1 MPGVCCI
8 LELMK
13 TQEIQLDYTAYGG
26 GYQLK
31 LPMETEIFIPKDDPV
46 RLLSAICERIDYEEL
61 YAAYSEAGRKGYSPR
76 ILFKVVAYGYMRKKY
91 STRDIERACQENVKF
106 MYLLEDQPAPDHN
119 TIGRFRKQRL
129 GKAMRGLFQQ
139 LVEQLVKAGEIDLST
154 VYIDGTKI
162 EAQANRYTF
171 VWKKSVEKRLAKLKE
186 KMAIEWPKIEK
197 RNGLHRTCPKT
208 IQTHHVKKL
217 LKRLIAQAKIQVMV
231 FVRGKGKRKKP
242 LQRDIE
248 TVSDWLRR
256 MKEYQN
262 SLHICGERGSYSK
275 TDKDA
280 TFMHVKEDHMKNGQ
294 LKPCYN
300 VNVAT
305 ASEYIIGSYLSADC
319 TDTNTL
325 IPFTKQLP
333 MDRIHRL
340 VADAGYESEENY
352 TYFEGLE
359 HTDAYIKPANHEQ
372 KKRKK
377 YRTDPGRRE
386 NMAYDAEK
394 DEYTCTQGKRLILT
408 EVKKQKTKTDF
419 LTETSIYRCED
430 CQGCPCKDK
439 CIRKGTSKKPL
450 EERTKS
456 LYVNKNFLRQREKME
471 QRISS
476 EEGCL
481 LRVNRSIQAEGS
493 FAMTKEDMHFRRF
506 LMRGKY
512 NVTVEWL
519 LLCFAFN
526 VLKLDRKARAGRLGS
541 HLFLPKPKTA

>member
-1 MPGVCCI
+1 
-8 LELMK
+8 MK
-13 TQEIQLDYTAYGG
+13 TQEIQLDYTAYGS

-31 LPMETEIFIPKDDPV
+31 IPLETEILIPEDDPV
-46 RLLSAICERIDYEEL
+46 RLLDAICERMDYEEL
-61 YAAYSEAGRKGYSPR
+61 YAAYSEEGRPGYSPR
-76 ILFKVVAYGYMRKKY
+76 ILFKVMVYANMRKIY
-91 STRDIERACQENVKF
+91 STRGIEQNCRENIKF
-106 MYLLEDQPAPDHN
+106 MYLLEGQAVPDHN
-119 TIGRFRKQRL
+119 TIGRFRKHRL
-129 GKAMRGLFQQ
+129 GEAMGGLFRQ
-139 LVEQLVKAGEIDLST
+139 LVELLEQVGEIDLGT
-154 VYIDGTKI
+154 VFIDGTKI

-171 VWKKSVEKRLAKLKE
+171 VWKKGVEKRMSKLIE
-186 KMAIEWPKIEK
+186 KMAEEWPKLRE
-197 RNGLHRTCPKT
+197 RNGIHKASPEK

-217 LKRLIAQAKIQVMV
+217 LKQLKKLAKEQKLV
-231 FVRGKGKRKKP
+231 FVYGKGKRKQP

-248 TVSDWLRR
+248 TVSEWLRR
-256 MKEYQN
+256 LKEYQN

-305 ASEYIIGSYLSADC
+305 ASEYVIGSYLSADC

-325 IPFTKQLP
+325 IPFLKQLP
-333 MDRIHRL
+333 LNKIHRL

-352 TYFEGLE
+352 TFFEGLP

-372 KKRKK
+372 KKKRK

-386 NMAYDAEK
+386 NMTYCAEK
-394 DEYTCTQGKRLILT
+394 DEYTCVQGKRLKLT
-408 EVKKQKTKTDF
+408 EVKNQKTKTGF
-419 LTETSIYRCED
+419 RTETSIYRCED

-450 EERTKS
+450 AERTKS
-456 LYVNKNFLRQREKME
+456 LYVNKNFLRQRDIME

-476 EEGCL
+476 DEGCL
-481 LRVNRSIQAEGS
+481 LRVNRSIQAEGT
-493 FAMTKEDMHFRRF
+493 FAMTKEDMLFRRF
-506 LMRGKY
+506 LTRGKY

-519 LLCFAFN
+519 LLCFAYN
-526 VLKLDRKARAGRLGS
+526 VLKLDHKAKTGRLGT
-541 HLFLPKPKTA
+541 HLVVPKEIAA

>member
-1 MPGVCCI
+1 
-8 LELMK
+8 
-13 TQEIQLDYTAYGG
+13 
-26 GYQLK
+26 
-31 LPMETEIFIPKDDPV
+31 METGIKIPKDDPV
-46 RLLSAICERIDYEEL
+46 RLLSAISERMDSEEL
-61 YAAYSEAGRKGYSPR
+61 YAAYSEEGRPGYSPR
-76 ILFKVVAYGYMRKKY
+76 ILFKVMSYGFLRKIF
-91 STRDIERACQENVKF
+91 SSRGIEQACGENINF
-106 MYLLEDQPAPDHN
+106 MYLLEGHRAPDHN
-119 TIGRFRKQRL
+119 TIARFRKDRL
-129 GKAMRGLFQQ
+129 GETMKGLFGQ
-139 LVEQLVKAGEIDLST
+139 LVGMLAEAGEIDLST

-171 VWKKSVEKRLAKLKE
+171 VWRKSVEKGLGKLKE
-186 KMAIEWPKIEK
+186 KMEGEWPAVEK
-197 RNGLHRTCPKT
+197 RNGLHVSHHEK

-217 LKRLIAQAKIQVMV
+217 LKRLKTQAKKQGLV
-231 FVRGKGKRKKP
+231 FVHGKGKRKQP

-248 TVSDWLRR
+248 TVSEWLRR
-256 MKEYQN
+256 MKEYEK
-262 SLHICGERGSYSK
+262 SLHICGGRGSYSK

-305 ASEYIIGSYLSADC
+305 ASEYVIGSYLSADC

-333 MDRIHRL
+333 MDKIHRL

-352 TYFEGLE
+352 SYFEGLE

-372 KKRKK
+372 KKKKK

-386 NMAYDAEK
+386 NMAYLADK
-394 DEYTCTQGKRLILT
+394 DEYICTQGTRLILS
-408 EVKKQKTKTDF
+408 EVKKQKTKTGF

-430 CQGCPCKDK
+430 CQGCPCKEE
-439 CIRKGTSKKPL
+439 CIRKGTSKKPI
-450 EERTKS
+450 EKRTKS
-456 LYVNKNFLRQREKME
+456 LYVNKNFLRQREEME

-481 LRVNRSIQAEGS
+481 LRVNRSIQAGDS

-506 LMRGKY
+506 LTRGKC
-512 NVTVEWL
+512 NVSVEWL
-519 LLCFAFN
+519 FLCFAFN
-526 VLKLDRKARAGRLGS
+526 VLKLDHKARAGRLGN
-541 HLFLPKPKTA
+541 HLFPLKPKAA

>member
-1 MPGVCCI
+1 M
-8 LELMK
+8 EK
-13 TQEIQLDYTAYGG
+13 QEIQIDYTAYGS

-31 LPMETEIFIPKDDPV
+31 LPMETEIFIPQDDPV
-46 RLLSAICERIDYEEL
+46 RLLSAICERIDYKEL
-61 YAAYSEAGRKGYSPR
+61 YAAYSEEGRKEYSPR
-76 ILFKVVAYGYMRKKY
+76 ILFKVMVYAYMRKIY
-91 STRDIERACQENVKF
+91 STRRIEQACRENIKF

-119 TIGRFRKQRL
+119 TIGRFRKHRL
-129 GKAMRGLFQQ
+129 GETIEGLFRQ
-139 LVEQLVKAGEIDLST
+139 LVELLEQAGEIDLST
-154 VYIDGTKI
+154 VFIDGTKI

-171 VWKKSVEKRLAKLKE
+171 VWKKSVEKRLAKLME
-186 KMAIEWPKIEK
+186 EMAEEWPKLRE
-197 RNGLHRTCPKT
+197 RNGFHKVCPDK

-217 LKRLIAQAKIQVMV
+217 LKQLKKLAKEQELVCV
-231 FVRGKGKRKKP
+231 HGKGKRKQP

-248 TVSDWLRR
+248 TVSKWIRR

-305 ASEYIIGSYLSADC
+305 ASEYVIGSYLSADC

-333 MDRIHRL
+333 MDKIRRI

-352 TYFEGLE
+352 TYFEGLTN
-359 HTDAYIKPANHEQ
+359 TDAYIKPANHEQ
-372 KKRKK
+372 KKRRK

-386 NMAYDAEK
+386 NMAYCVEK
-394 DEYTCTQGKRLILT
+394 DEYTCAQGKRLILA
-408 EVKKQKTKTDF
+408 EVKTQKTKTGF
-419 LTETSIYRCED
+419 LSETSIYRCED
-430 CQGCPCKDK
+430 CQGCPCKEK

-456 LYVNKNFLRQREKME
+456 LYVSKNFLRQREEME
-471 QRISS
+471 QRITS

-481 LRVNRSIQAEGS
+481 LRVNRSIQAEGA
-493 FAMTKEDMHFRRF
+493 FAMTKEDLQFRRF
-506 LMRGKY
+506 LTRGKY

-519 LLCFAFN
+519 LLCFAYN
-526 VLKLDRKARAGRLGS
+526 VLKLDHKAKTGRLGT
-541 HLFLPKPKTA
+541 HLIRPKEKAA

>member
-1 MPGVCCI
+1 
-8 LELMK
+8 MK
-13 TQEIQLDYTAYGG
+13 TQEIQLDYTAYGS

-31 LPMETEIFIPKDDPV
+31 LPMETGIKIAKDDPV
-46 RLLSAICERIDYEEL
+46 RLLSAICERMDYEEL
-61 YAAYSEAGRKGYSPR
+61 YAAYSEEGRPGYSPR
-76 ILFKVVAYGYMRKKY
+76 ILFKVMTYGYMKKIY
-91 STRDIERACQENVKF
+91 SSRGIEEACGENIKF
-106 MYLLEDQPAPDHN
+106 MYLLEGQPAPDHN
-119 TIGRFRKQRL
+119 TRARFRKDRL
-129 GKAMRGLFQQ
+129 GESMKGLFQQ
-139 LVEQLVKAGEIDLST
+139 LVEKLEEAGEIDLST

-162 EAQANRYTF
+162 EAAANRYTF
-171 VWKKSVEKRLAKLKE
+171 VWKKSVEKHLGKLKD
-186 KMAIEWPKIEK
+186 KMWDEWGKLEK
-197 RNGLHRTCPKT
+197 RNGLHGTRPQE

-217 LKRLIAQAKIQVMV
+217 LKRLKTLAKKQEVV
-231 FVRGKGKRKKP
+231 FVHGKGKRKPP

-248 TVSDWLRR
+248 TVSEWLRR
-256 MKEYQN
+256 MKEYEK
-262 SLHICGERGSYSK
+262 SLHLCGGRGSYSK

-305 ASEYIIGSYLSADC
+305 ASEYVIGSYLSADC

-333 MDRIHRL
+333 MDKIHRL

-352 TYFEGLE
+352 TYFEGFE

-372 KKRKK
+372 KKQKK

-386 NMAYDAEK
+386 NMTYHADK
-394 DEYTCTQGKRLILT
+394 DEYICTQGKRLVQT
-408 EVKKQKTKTDF
+408 EVKKQKTKTGF

-456 LYVNKNFLRQREKME
+456 LYVNKNFLRQREEME

-506 LMRGKY
+506 LTRGKC
-512 NVTVEWL
+512 NVSVEWL

-526 VLKLDRKARAGRLGS
+526 VLKLDHKARAGRLGN
-541 HLFLPKPKTA
+541 HLFPLKQKAA

>member
-1 MPGVCCI
+1 M
-8 LELMK
+8 MK
-13 TQEIQLDYTAYGG
+13 KQVIQLDYTAYGS

-31 LPMETEIFIPKDDPV
+31 LPMETEIFIPQDDPV
-46 RLLSAICERIDYEEL
+46 RLLSAMCERIDYEEL
-61 YAAYSEAGRKGYSPR
+61 YAAYSEEGRKGYSPR
-76 ILFKVVAYGYMRKKY
+76 ILFKVMVYAYMRKIY
-91 STRDIERACQENVKF
+91 CTRGIEQSCRENIKF
-106 MYLLEDQPAPDHN
+106 MYLLEGHPAPDHN
-119 TIGRFRKQRL
+119 TIARFRKHRL
-129 GKAMRGLFQQ
+129 REVMAGLFR
-139 LVEQLVKAGEIDLST
+139 QLVKLLEQAGEIDLST
-154 VYIDGTKI
+154 VFIDGTKI
-162 EAQANRYTF
+162 AAQANRYTF
-171 VWKKSVEKRLAKLKE
+171 VWKKGVEKRLVKLME
-186 KMAIEWPKIEK
+186 KMREEWPKLEK
-197 RNGLHRTCPKT
+197 RNGLHGTRPAK

-217 LKRLIAQAKIQVMV
+217 LKRLKTLAKTQGLA
-231 FVRGKGKRKKP
+231 FVYGKGKRKQP

-248 TVSDWLRR
+248 TVSEWLRR
-256 MKEYQN
+256 IKEYQN

-305 ASEYIIGSYLSADC
+305 ASEYVIGSYLSADC

-333 MDRIHRL
+333 MDKIHKI

-352 TYFEGLE
+352 TYFESLK

-386 NMAYDAEK
+386 NMEYHVEK
-394 DEYTCTQGKRLILT
+394 DEYTCAQGKRLILA
-408 EVKKQKTKTDF
+408 EVKKQKTKTGF

-456 LYVNKNFLRQREKME
+456 LYVNKNFLRQREEME
-471 QRISS
+471 QRITS

-481 LRVNRSIQAEGS
+481 LRLNRSIQAEGT
-493 FAMTKEDMHFRRF
+493 FAMTKEDMKFRRF
-506 LMRGKY
+506 LTRGKY

-519 LLCFAFN
+519 LLCFAYN
-526 VLKLDRKARAGRLGS
+526 VLKLDHKAKTGRLGT
-541 HLFLPKPKTA
+541 HLIHPKAKAA

>member
-1 MPGVCCI
+1 MPGICCI

-13 TQEIQLDYTAYGG
+13 TQEIQLDYTAYGS

-31 LPMETEIFIPKDDPV
+31 IPMETEIFIPQDDPV

-61 YAAYSEAGRKGYSPR
+61 YAAYSEEGRPGYSPR
-76 ILFKVVAYGYMRKKY
+76 ILFKVISYGYMRQMY
-91 STRDIERACQENVKF
+91 SSRRIEQACRENIKF
-106 MYLLEDQPAPDHN
+106 MYLLEDHPVPNHN
-119 TIGRFRKQRL
+119 TIARFRKNRL
-129 GKAMRGLFQQ
+129 GETMKGLFGQ
-139 LVEQLVKAGEIDLST
+139 LVEMLEEAGEIDLST

-171 VWKKSVEKRLAKLKE
+171 VWKKSVEKRLEKLTE
-186 KMAIEWPKIEK
+186 KMAAEWQKLEQ
-197 RNGLHRTCPKT
+197 RNRLHGTCPNR

-217 LKRLIAQAKIQVMV
+217 LKRLKMRAKEQGLV
-231 FVRGKGKRKKP
+231 FVHGKGKRKQP

-248 TVSDWLRR
+248 TVNEWLRR
-256 MKEYQN
+256 IKEYQN

-275 TDKDA
+275 TDPDA

-305 ASEYIIGSYLSADC
+305 ASEYVIGCYLSADC

-333 MDRIHRL
+333 MDKIHRL
-340 VADAGYESEENY
+340 IADAGYESEQNY

-359 HTDAYIKPANHEQ
+359 HTNAYIKPANHEQ
-372 KKRKK
+372 KKHKK

-386 NMAYDAEK
+386 NMTYLTET
-394 DEYTCTQGKRLILT
+394 DEYICTQGKRLIPT
-408 EVKKQKTKTDF
+408 EIKRQKTKTGF
-419 LTETSIYRCED
+419 LTETSVYRCED
-430 CQGCPCKDK
+430 CRGCPCKEK

-456 LYVNKNFLRQREKME
+456 LYVNKNFLRQREEME
-471 QRISS
+471 LRISS

-481 LRVNRSIQAEGS
+481 LRVNRSIQAEGT
-493 FAMTKEDMHFRRF
+493 FAMTKEDMRFRRF
-506 LMRGKY
+506 LTRGTY

-519 LLCFAFN
+519 LLCFAYN
-526 VLKLDRKARAGRLGS
+526 VLKLDHKAKTGRLGT
-541 HLFLPKPKTA
+541 HLIIPKPKAI

>member
-1 MPGVCCI
+1 
-8 LELMK
+8 MK
-13 TQEIQLDYTAYGG
+13 TQEIRIDYTAYGS

-31 LPMETEIFIPKDDPV
+31 LLMETEVYIPKEDPV
-46 RLLSAICERIDYEEL
+46 RQLSAICERIDYEEL
-61 YAAYSEAGRKGYSPR
+61 YAAYSEEGRKGYSPR
-76 ILFKVVAYGYMRKKY
+76 ILFKIMAYAYMRKMY
-91 STRDIERACQENVKF
+91 STRAIERACQENVKF
-106 MYLLEDQPAPDHN
+106 MYLLEEHPAPDHN

-129 GKAMRGLFQQ
+129 SGAMEGMFRQ
-139 LVEQLVKAGEIDLST
+139 LVEMLEKAGEIELST

-171 VWKKSVEKRLAKLKE
+171 VWKKSAEKRMEKLMAKIALEWE
-186 KMAIEWPKIEK
+186 KLEE
-197 RNGLHRTCPKT
+197 RNGLHKTCRNK

-217 LKRLIAQAKIQVMV
+217 LKRLKAQAKKQSLV
-231 FVRGKGKRKKP
+231 FVHGKGKRKQA

-248 TVSDWLRR
+248 TVSEWLRR
-256 MKEYQN
+256 MKEYQKN
-262 SLHICGERGSYSK
+262 LYICGERGSYSK
-275 TDKDA
+275 TDPDA
-280 TFMHVKEDHMKNGQ
+280 AFMHVKEDHMKKGQ

-305 ASEYIIGSYLSADC
+305 ASEYVIGSYLSADC

-333 MDRIHRL
+333 IDKIHKI

-386 NMAYDAEK
+386 NMTYLAET
-394 DEYTCTQGKRLILT
+394 DEYICVQGKRLILA
-408 EVKKQKTKTDF
+408 ERKKQKTKTGF
-419 LTETSIYRCED
+419 LTDTSVYRCED
-430 CQGCPCKDK
+430 CSGCPCKEK

-456 LYVNKNFLRQREKME
+456 LYVNKNFLRQRDEME

-481 LRVNRSIQAEGS
+481 LRVNRSIQAEGT
-493 FAMTKEDMHFRRF
+493 FAMIKEDMRFRRF
-506 LMRGKY
+506 LTRGKY

-526 VLKLDRKARAGRLGS
+526 VLKLDHKARAGRLGN
-541 HLFLPKPKTA
+541 HLFALKPKAA

>member
-1 MPGVCCI
+1 
-8 LELMK
+8 
-13 TQEIQLDYTAYGG
+13 
-26 GYQLK
+26 
-31 LPMETEIFIPKDDPV
+31 METGIKIPKDDPV
-46 RLLSAICERIDYEEL
+46 RLLSAISERMDYEEL
-61 YAAYSEAGRKGYSPR
+61 YAAYSEEGRPGYPPR
-76 ILFKVVAYGYMRKKY
+76 ILFKVMSYGYMRKIY
-91 STRDIERACQENVKF
+91 SSRGIEQACGENIKF
-106 MYLLEDQPAPDHN
+106 MYLLEGHPAPDHN
-119 TIGRFRKQRL
+119 TIARFRKDRL
-129 GKAMRGLFQQ
+129 GESMKGLFGQ
-139 LVEQLVKAGEIDLST
+139 LVAKLEEAGEIDLST

-162 EAQANRYTF
+162 EAAANRYTF
-171 VWKKSVEKRLAKLKE
+171 VWKKSVEKRLGKLRE
-186 KMAIEWPKIEK
+186 KMVEEWPAVEK
-197 RNGLHRTCPKT
+197 RNGLHGTQPQK

-217 LKRLIAQAKIQVMV
+217 LKRLKTQAKKQELV
-231 FVRGKGKRKKP
+231 FVHGKGKRKQP

-248 TVSDWLRR
+248 TVSEWVRR
-256 MKEYQN
+256 MKEYEN
-262 SLHICGERGSYSK
+262 SLHICGGRGSYSK

-300 VNVAT
+300 VNAAT
-305 ASEYIIGSYLSADC
+305 ASEYVIGSYLSADC

-333 MDRIHRL
+333 MDKIHRL

-372 KKRKK
+372 KKKKK

-386 NMAYDAEK
+386 NMAYHVDK
-394 DEYTCTQGKRLILT
+394 DEYICTQGKRLLLT
-408 EVKKQKTKTDF
+408 EVKKQKTKTGF

-430 CQGCPCKDK
+430 CQGCPCKEK
-439 CIRKGTSKKPL
+439 CIRKGSSKKPM

-456 LYVNKNFLRQREKME
+456 LYVNKNFLRQREEME

-506 LMRGKY
+506 LTRGKC
-512 NVTVEWL
+512 NVSVEWL

-526 VLKLDRKARAGRLGS
+526 VLKLDHKARSGRLGN
-541 HLFLPKPKTA
+541 HLFIPKSKAA

>member
-1 MPGVCCI
+1 M
-8 LELMK
+8 EK
-13 TQEIQLDYTAYGG
+13 QEIQIDYTAYGS

-31 LPMETEIFIPKDDPV
+31 LPMETEIFIPQDDPV
-46 RLLSAICERIDYEEL
+46 RLLSAICERIDYKEL
-61 YAAYSEAGRKGYSPR
+61 YAAYSEEGRKEYSPR
-76 ILFKVVAYGYMRKKY
+76 ILFKVMVYAYMRKIY
-91 STRDIERACQENVKF
+91 STRRIEQACRENIKF

-119 TIGRFRKQRL
+119 TIGRFRKHRL
-129 GKAMRGLFQQ
+129 GETIEGLFRQ
-139 LVEQLVKAGEIDLST
+139 LVELLEQAGEIDLST
-154 VYIDGTKI
+154 VFIDGTKI

-171 VWKKSVEKRLAKLKE
+171 VWKKSVEKRLAKLME
-186 KMAIEWPKIEK
+186 EMAEEWPKLRE
-197 RNGLHRTCPKT
+197 RNGFHKVCPDK

-217 LKRLIAQAKIQVMV
+217 LKQLKKLAKEQELVCV
-231 FVRGKGKRKKP
+231 HGKGKRKQP

-248 TVSDWLRR
+248 TVSKWLRR

-305 ASEYIIGSYLSADC
+305 ASEYVIGSYLSADC

-333 MDRIHRL
+333 MDKIRRI

-352 TYFEGLE
+352 TYFEGLTN
-359 HTDAYIKPANHEQ
+359 TDAYIKPANHEQ
-372 KKRKK
+372 KKRRK

-386 NMAYDAEK
+386 NMAYCVEK
-394 DEYTCTQGKRLILT
+394 DEYTCAQGKRLILA
-408 EVKKQKTKTDF
+408 EVKTQKTKTGF
-419 LTETSIYRCED
+419 LSETSIYRCED
-430 CQGCPCKDK
+430 CQGCPCKEK

-456 LYVNKNFLRQREKME
+456 LYVSKNFLRQREEME
-471 QRISS
+471 QCITS

-481 LRVNRSIQAEGS
+481 LRVNRSIQAEGA
-493 FAMTKEDMHFRRF
+493 FAMTKEDLQFRRF
-506 LMRGKY
+506 LTRGKY

-519 LLCFAFN
+519 LLCFAYN
-526 VLKLDRKARAGRLGS
+526 VLKLDHKAKTGRLGT
-541 HLFLPKPKTA
+541 HLIRPKEKAA

>member
-1 MPGVCCI
+1 METKV
-8 LELMK
+8 
-13 TQEIQLDYTAYGG
+13 IQLDYSAYGS

-31 LPMETEIFIPKDDPV
+31 IPMETEIMIPQDDPV

-61 YAAYSEAGRKGYSPR
+61 YAAYSEDGRNGYSPR
-76 ILFKVVAYGYMRKKY
+76 ILFKIITYAYMKKLY
-91 STRDIERACQENVKF
+91 STRGIESACLENVKF
-106 MYLLEDQPAPDHN
+106 MYLLEGHPAPDHN
-119 TIGRFRKQRL
+119 TIGRFRKYRL
-129 GKAMRGLFQQ
+129 GEAMEGLFRQ
-139 LVEQLVKAGEIDLST
+139 LVSLLVSAGEIELSC
-154 VYIDGTKI
+154 VFIDGTKI

-171 VWKKSVEKRLAKLKE
+171 VWKKSVEKRLAKLLE
-186 KMAIEWPKIEK
+186 KMAAEWPKLLE
-197 RNGLHRTCPKT
+197 RNGLRSPCPSK

-217 LKRLIAQAKIQVMV
+217 LKRLKTQAKKQGLV
-231 FVRGKGKRKKP
+231 FVSGRGKRRQP

-248 TVSDWLRR
+248 MVSEWLRR

-305 ASEYIIGSYLSADC
+305 ASAYVIGSYLSADC
-319 TDTNTL
+319 ADTNTL
-325 IPFTKQLP
+325 IPFTRQLP
-333 MDRIHRL
+333 MDRIQRI

-372 KKRKK
+372 KKRRK

-386 NMAYDAEK
+386 NMAYDAKK
-394 DEYTCTQGKRLILT
+394 DEYICTQGKRLT
-408 EVKKQKTKTDF
+408 FAEVKTQKTKTGF
-419 LTETSIYRCED
+419 QTKTSVYRCED
-430 CQGCPCKDK
+430 CQGCPCKEK
-439 CIRKGTSKKPL
+439 CIRKGSSKKPL

-456 LYVNKNFLRQREKME
+456 LYVNKNFLRQREEMA
-471 QRISS
+471 QRITS

-481 LRVNRSIQAEGS
+481 LRVNRSIQAEGF
-493 FAMTKEDMHFRRF
+493 FAMTKEDMQFRRF
-506 LMRGKY
+506 LTRGKY
-512 NVTVEWL
+512 NVSVEWL
-519 LLCFAFN
+519 LLCFAYN
-526 VLKLDRKARAGRLGS
+526 VLKLDHKAKTGRLGT
-541 HLFLPKPKTA
+541 HLVAPQSNVA